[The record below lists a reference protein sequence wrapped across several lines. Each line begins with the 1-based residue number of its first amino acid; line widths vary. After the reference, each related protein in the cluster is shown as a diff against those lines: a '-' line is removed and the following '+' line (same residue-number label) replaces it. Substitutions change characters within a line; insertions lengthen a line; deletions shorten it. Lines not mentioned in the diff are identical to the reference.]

1 MANIYIQGEVERQ
14 QGIHYEVDSSI
25 APIGEG
31 GMGKVMKG
39 MQVNERTKT
48 TRPVAIKFLFDDLP
62 ANAVERAKREAGIQ
76 LRNDN
81 LVEMLGFIEVTT
93 QNPIGEPITH
103 SHVVSELLYG
113 VSLNDIL
120 DGKCTA
126 VDGKEIPFAVKML
139 HDYQNDPE
147 HFAKTVVMNVLSG
160 LMALH
165 DAGYIHRDID
175 PTNIMLTED
184 GHIKLID
191 YGIAKQMN
199 NLTTN
204 DRSLTVAGSF
214 MGKPEYASPELALG
228 DVKSQNQTTDIY
240 AVGILLYQCITGHT
254 PFEGA
259 RHEVL
264 DKQIH
269 GKVPVKVIKDKK
281 LREIISVACEKKQ
294 ELRYQSAAQMRVA
307 LETIDGSKRGV
318 SVKKKGIFIG
328 IVATIVVAIGIA
340 TFIVMN
346 SQNKAR
352 QVAEQAQATAHIAA
366 INTRIADDISNA
378 DALLEQAGDVEKDNR
393 HELYIQAYNSYES
406 IEKEIVG
413 TPEAASKK
421 PEIEKKKNDIISD
434 LQQLKDEYVTTGTEL
449 RELGETA
456 LGDEFISSAQ
466 TIENFINEHQK

>member
-1 MANIYIQGEVERQ
+1 MANIYIQGELERQ
-14 QGIHYEVDSSI
+14 KGIHYEVDPTV

-31 GMGKVMKG
+31 GMGIVRKG
-39 MQVNERTKT
+39 IQVNEVTMT

-62 ANAVERAKREAGIQ
+62 PHAIERARREAGIQ

-93 QNPIGEPITH
+93 LNPIGEPIKH

-120 DGKCTA
+120 EGKCQA

-147 HFAKTVVMNVLSG
+147 HFAKVIVMNVLSG

-191 YGIAKQMN
+191 FGIAKQMN
-199 NLTTN
+199 NLTTS
-204 DRSLTVAGSF
+204 DKSLTVSGSF

-264 DKQIH
+264 NKQIH
-269 GKVPVKVIKDKK
+269 TTVPVKVIKDRK
-281 LREIISVACEKKQ
+281 LRDVISIACDKKQ

-307 LETIDGSKRGV
+307 LESIDGSTRGI
-318 SVKKKGIFIG
+318 SAKKKGLIG
-328 IVATIVVAIGIA
+328 GIA
-340 TFIVMN
+340 AAVVIAICGISIAVKV
-346 SQNKAR
+346 SHDKA
-352 QVAEQAQATAHIAA
+352 QQEAEQAQIAA
-366 INTRIADDISNA
+366 QVAELDAKIAKDISNA
-378 DALLEQAGDVEKDNR
+378 ESILEQANDIEKDNR
-393 HELYIQAYNSYES
+393 HELFMEAYALYES
-406 IEKEIVG
+406 IAKEIENA
-413 TPEAASKK
+413 PEAADKTAEVNQKK
-421 PEIEKKKNDIISD
+421 SGIIN
-434 LQQLKDEYVTTGTEL
+434 QLKQIKEEYENTSNELSGLGETGLADEYV
-449 RELGETA
+449 A
-456 LGDEFISSAQ
+456 NIKK
-466 TIENFINEHQK
+466 IEKFINEHK

>member
-1 MANIYIQGEVERQ
+1 MANIYIQGELERQ
-14 QGIHYEVDSSI
+14 KGIHYEVDPAV

-31 GMGKVMKG
+31 GMGIVRKG
-39 MQVNERTKT
+39 IQVNEVTMT

-62 ANAVERAKREAGIQ
+62 PHAIERARREAGIQ

-93 QNPIGEPITH
+93 LNPIGEPIKH

-120 DGKCTA
+120 EGKCQA

-147 HFAKTVVMNVLSG
+147 HFAKVIVMNVLSG

-191 YGIAKQMN
+191 FGIAKQMN
-199 NLTTN
+199 NLTTS
-204 DRSLTVAGSF
+204 DKSLTVSGSF

-264 DKQIH
+264 NKQIH
-269 GKVPVKVIKDKK
+269 TTVPVKVIKDRK
-281 LREIISVACEKKQ
+281 LRDVISIACDKKQ

-307 LETIDGSKRGV
+307 LESIDGSTRGI
-318 SVKKKGIFIG
+318 SAKKKGLIG
-328 IVATIVVAIGIA
+328 GIA
-340 TFIVMN
+340 AAVVIAICGISIAVKV
-346 SQNKAR
+346 SHDKA
-352 QVAEQAQATAHIAA
+352 QQEAEQAQIAA
-366 INTRIADDISNA
+366 QVAELDAKIAKDISNA
-378 DALLEQAGDVEKDNR
+378 ESILEQANDIEKDNR
-393 HELYIQAYNSYES
+393 HELFMEAYALYES
-406 IEKEIVG
+406 IAKEIG
-413 TPEAASKK
+413 NAPEAADKIA
-421 PEIEKKKNDIISD
+421 EVNLEKSGIIN
-434 LQQLKDEYVTTGTEL
+434 QLNQIKEEYENTSNELSGLGETGLADEYV
-449 RELGETA
+449 A
-456 LGDEFISSAQ
+456 NIKK
-466 TIENFINEHQK
+466 IEKFINEHK

>member
-1 MANIYIQGEVERQ
+1 MANIYIQGELERQ
-14 QGIHYEVDSSI
+14 RGIHYEVDPSL

-31 GMGKVMKG
+31 GMGIVRKG
-39 MQVNERTKT
+39 IQVNERTKT

-62 ANAVERAKREAGIQ
+62 AHAIERARREAGIQ

-93 QNPIGEPITH
+93 LNPIGEPVVH

-120 DGKCTA
+120 EGKCKA
-126 VDGKEIPFAVKML
+126 VDGQEIPFAVKML

-147 HFAKTVVMNVLSG
+147 HFAKVIVMNVLSG

-191 YGIAKQMN
+191 FGIAKQMN
-199 NLTTN
+199 NLTTS
-204 DRSLTVAGSF
+204 DKSLTVSGSF

-228 DVKSQNQTTDIY
+228 DVKAQNQTTDIY

-264 DKQIH
+264 NKQIH
-269 GKVPVKVIKDKK
+269 EKVPVKVVKDRK
-281 LREIISVACEKKQ
+281 LRDVISIACDKKQ

-307 LETIDGSKRGV
+307 LESIDGSTRGM
-318 SVKKKGIFIG
+318 STKKKGIFAG
-328 IVATIVVAIGIA
+328 IAAAIVVAICVIA
-340 TFIVMN
+340 FVVK
-346 SQNKAR
+346 SSHDKAQR
-352 QVAEQAQATAHIAA
+352 EAELAQIEAQAAAMKAKVAES
-366 INTRIADDISNA
+366 ISNA
-378 DALLEQAGDVEKDNR
+378 DALLKQANDKEADSP
-393 HELYIQAYNSYES
+393 HELYIKAYTTYES
-406 IEKEIVG
+406 IEAELKNS
-413 TPEAASKK
+413 PEAKAQMSEISAKK
-421 PEIEKKKNDIISD
+421 SQIISK
-434 LQQLKDEYVTTGTEL
+434 LLKIKEGYESTSSEL
-449 RELGETA
+449 RENGEA
-456 LGDEFISSAQ
+456 ELADEYAANAKQVEDFVDA
-466 TIENFINEHQK
+466 HK

>member
-1 MANIYIQGEVERQ
+1 MANIYIQGELERQ
-14 QGIHYEVDSSI
+14 KGIHYEVDPTV

-31 GMGKVMKG
+31 GMGIVRKG
-39 MQVNERTKT
+39 IQVNEVTMT

-62 ANAVERAKREAGIQ
+62 PHAIERARREAGIQ

-93 QNPIGEPITH
+93 LNPIGEPIKH

-120 DGKCTA
+120 EGKCQA

-147 HFAKTVVMNVLSG
+147 HFAKVIVMNVLSG

-191 YGIAKQMN
+191 FGIAKQMN
-199 NLTTN
+199 NLTTS
-204 DRSLTVAGSF
+204 DKSLTVSGSF

-264 DKQIH
+264 NKQIH
-269 GKVPVKVIKDKK
+269 TTVPVKVIKDRK
-281 LREIISVACEKKQ
+281 LRDVISIACDKKQ

-307 LETIDGSKRGV
+307 LESIDGSTRGI
-318 SVKKKGIFIG
+318 SAKKKGFIG
-328 IVATIVVAIGIA
+328 GIA
-340 TFIVMN
+340 AAVVIAICGISIAVKV
-346 SQNKAR
+346 SHDKA
-352 QVAEQAQATAHIAA
+352 QQEAEQAQIAA
-366 INTRIADDISNA
+366 QVAELDAKIAKDISNA
-378 DALLEQAGDVEKDNR
+378 ESILEQANDIEKDNR
-393 HELYIQAYNSYES
+393 HELFMEAYALYES
-406 IEKEIVG
+406 IAKEIENA
-413 TPEAASKK
+413 PEAADKTAEVNQKK
-421 PEIEKKKNDIISD
+421 SGIIN
-434 LQQLKDEYVTTGTEL
+434 QLKQIKEEYENTSNELSGLGETGLADEYV
-449 RELGETA
+449 A
-456 LGDEFISSAQ
+456 NIKK
-466 TIENFINEHQK
+466 IEKFINEHK